1 MTENYTIITAPM
13 REGKTTNLMNMF
25 KDMHDLGYSFDPI
38 TGAERWFISDKLVRD
53 IHLLPF
59 YQSYCQERGMTKLR
73 DILTAVNLR
82 LICTNDKHFSKWIK
96 DKLEKEQRMKIK
108 SCKIR

>member
-25 KDMHDLGYSFDPI
+25 KDMQDMGYSFDPL
-38 TGAERWFISDKLVRD
+38 TGAERWFISDKLVYD
-53 IHLLPF
+53 IHLLPY

-73 DILTAVNLR
+73 GILTAMNLHLTR
-82 LICTNDKHFSKWIK
+82 KGDEYFSKWIR
-96 DKLEKEQRMKIK
+96 DRLEKEQRMKIK